1 MDGDP
6 GSLKHS
12 IIDKLSGK
20 AHLNQKIF
28 DNTFSVFGRLKEVLH
43 EISSDVDDILE
54 AEGKEEVKIEYRDRG
69 KFEAQLQIADDI
81 LLFNMHSNIFEFN
94 REHPVWQNTY
104 VQQDRANSYCGMIN
118 IYNFLFDSFRYNR
131 TEDEGYL
138 IGRIFIN
145 REMQFFVEGKNQE
158 RYNFRHFGAARIDRE
173 AIIDILES
181 AIEYALDFDLFVPPY
196 SSVKTATVEQFNTKM
211 EISKFPT
218 GKRMGFDFD
227 VDETIPEIRK
237 EKSGN
242 PDENF

>member
-6 GSLKHS
+6 ESIRHS
-12 IIDKLSGK
+12 IIDKLSSK

-54 AEGKEEVKIEYRDRG
+54 EEGKEEVKIEYRDRG

-94 REHPVWQNTY
+94 REHPVWQNPY
-104 VQQDRANSYCGMIN
+104 VQEDRANSYCGMIN

-145 REMQFFVEGKNQE
+145 KDMQFFVEGKRQTE
-158 RYNFRHFGAARIDRE
+158 KWQSFGSAAIDRGALLGIIE
-173 AIIDILES
+173 HAID
-181 AIEYALDFDLFVPPY
+181 YALDFDLLVPPY
-196 SSVKTATVEQFNTKM
+196 DTVKIVTMDQFNTKI
-211 EISKFPT
+211 ENSKLQT
-218 GKRMGFDFD
+218 GKRLGYRFNSDD
-227 VDETIPEIRK
+227 I
-237 EKSGN
+237 
-242 PDENF
+242 

>member
-1 MDGDP
+1 MDGDTL
-6 GSLKHS
+6 GHR
-12 IIDKLSGK
+12 
-20 AHLNQKIF
+20 AA
-28 DNTFSVFGRLKEVLH
+28 FGQLKECLL
-43 EISSDVDDILE
+43 EMASEFDDEL
-54 AEGKEEVKIEYRDRG
+54 EGKLDKRVRIEYRDRG
-69 KFEAQLQIADDI
+69 KYEAQIQIAGEMLI
-81 LLFNMHSNIFEFN
+81 FMMHTNVFDFDAS
-94 REHPVWQNTY
+94 HPVSSVPY
-104 VQQDRANSYCGMIN
+104 VRDAHSRSYCGMIK
-118 IYNFLFDSFRYNR
+118 IYNFLSDSFRYNR
-131 TEDEGYL
+131 NGDEGYL
-138 IGRIFIN
+138 IGRLFIN
-145 REMQFFVEGKNQE
+145 TDKSFFVEGKNQE

>member
-104 VQQDRANSYCGMIN
+104 VQQDRANSYCGLIN
-118 IYNFLFDSFRYNR
+118 IYNF
-131 TEDEGYL
+131 
-138 IGRIFIN
+138 I
-145 REMQFFVEGKNQE
+145 
-158 RYNFRHFGAARIDRE
+158 
-173 AIIDILES
+173 
-181 AIEYALDFDLFVPPY
+181 
-196 SSVKTATVEQFNTKM
+196 
-211 EISKFPT
+211 
-218 GKRMGFDFD
+218 
-227 VDETIPEIRK
+227 
-237 EKSGN
+237 
-242 PDENF
+242 

>member
-145 REMQFFVEGKNQE
+145 KEMQFFVEGKRQTMKWPT
-158 RYNFRHFGAARIDRE
+158 FGTSTIDRE
-173 AIIDILES
+173 ALLGIIEH
-181 AIEYALDFDLFVPPY
+181 AIDYVLDFDLLVPPY
-196 SSVKTATVEQFNTKM
+196 DLMKVVTMDQFNTKI
-211 EISKFPT
+211 ENSKLQT
-218 GKRMGFDFD
+218 GKRLGYRFNSDD
-227 VDETIPEIRK
+227 I
-237 EKSGN
+237 
-242 PDENF
+242 